1 LPPLPPKAGD
11 PVPRVERRSVVSA
24 AAARLERGEDALIRL
39 RSDLGASQARI
50 EDARVASEAAR
61 ASIEIE
67 QARLTGSD
75 PYRAATDLQAVQTR
89 LEQLYILTARLSR
102 LTLSEYLR

>member
-1 LPPLPPKAGD
+1 VIK
-11 PVPRVERRSVVSA
+11 A
-24 AAARLERGEDALIRL
+24 AALRLEKGDDALIRL

-50 EDARVASEAAR
+50 EDARTAAEAAR
-61 ASIEIE
+61 ASAEME
-67 QARLTGSD
+67 QTRLTEAD
-75 PYRAATDLQAVQTR
+75 PYRSATDLQSVQTR